1 MPNLVTLYPVDLRMR
16 NAGTREPGTPGP
28 GIQQPELA
36 YTVLVHTGVPGLST
50 IPLWNGLMGFCV
62 Q

>member
-1 MPNLVTLYPVDLRMR
+1 MPNLVTLYPVDLRTR
-16 NAGTREPGTPGP
+16 DAGTREPGTPGP

-50 IPLWNGLMGFCV
+50 IPLWNGLMRFCV